1 MGCPA
6 YGLWPPTGIEPPNRL
21 FSTDQLRLYTSNKQ
35 IRADMEELR
44 EFLCLV
50 LRHSALSG
58 KDLRHPALGADYGPK
73 IVGGEPALFQEER
86 NQLVRLRLRYG
97 IRFLL
102 EIVDQVREQFEERVF
117 LRCQVSLAS
126 LHQGFDNRE
135 GAFVFLLRLD
145 DLRNRS
151 RQKSPIPL
159 QIEVFN
165 RCAHSFHSPS
175 SYSSCVRICFMYTIW
190 RG

>member
-1 MGCPA
+1 MPSVCFVFFFFSSRRRH
-6 YGLWPPTGIEPPNRL
+6 TRL
-21 FSTDQLRLYTSNKQ
+21 QGDWSSDVCSS
-35 IRADMEELR
+35 D
-44 EFLCLV
+44 
-50 LRHSALSG
+50 
-58 KDLRHPALGADYGPK
+58 
-73 IVGGEPALFQEER
+73 LFQEER
-86 NQLVRLRLRYG
+86 NHLVRLRLRYG
-97 IRFLL
+97 VRFLL
-102 EIVDQVREQFEERVF
+102 EIVDEVREQFEERVF
-117 LRCQVSLAS
+117 LRCQVSLAF